1 MRLVEFFHTSL
12 INQTA
17 CNSSRYLSPHCCL
30 CMLSCKKVT
39 LRVGVV
45 GFHSTWVSRERRI
58 YSITTWRS
66 AWNCLRLCRST
77 EVRVYLSFQRA
88 ETRAAALSWCLRQSR
103 GEVCWPL
110 CMLHR
115 RKELFRSEKARWGKM
130 GWDGS
135 LCCVYLS
142 CLDPLQRSC
151 E

>member
-1 MRLVEFFHTSL
+1 
-12 INQTA
+12 
-17 CNSSRYLSPHCCL
+17 
-30 CMLSCKKVT
+30 MLSCKKVT

-45 GFHSTWVSRERRI
+45 GFHSTRVSRERRI
-58 YSITTWRS
+58 YSITTSRS

-88 ETRAAALSWCLRQSR
+88 ETRTAALSWCLRQSR

-135 LCCVYLS
+135 FLLRFLVLPWPAAKIMWMSHYFAVYLHLTWV
-142 CLDPLQRSC
+142 CRATNGFGI
-151 E
+151 